1 VKIIPFLLLI
11 FGVLPSTCG
20 ADDGYFGGRG
30 SIVFP
35 STDTDIRM
43 VSETVN
49 LKLKREYFDKT
60 TYRYDVSSDCQFTFV
75 NPGKDAVI
83 TMGFPAEID
92 EQEAGRDLANQ
103 EPTPEAKVDTVLAQN
118 FKTYVDGASVEN
130 QIQDVENLENI
141 EGLNFHH
148 AFLWPVKLPHN
159 QPIHLHNTYNF
170 GTGGQFDSNSVSYI
184 LKTGALWA
192 GKMDKAEITIDLGEN
207 VPGYLLDVKPAGY
220 TYQKGVI
227 HWLFTDFKP
236 AEDISVVIR
245 NKTYIDNI
253 LTGYGNNAWN
263 WRQYAEQKQELR
275 LFINE
280 IYASHGKIFMSKD
293 LKDYFSKQ
301 WWYHPDPNFSPKMLT
316 PEENEYIEKILKIE
330 KGTKVSNL

>member
-1 VKIIPFLLLI
+1 MKTITLPLLI
-11 FGVLPSTCG
+11 YGMCLSTCG
-20 ADDGYFGGRG
+20 ADDGYFGGNG

-35 STDTDIRM
+35 STDTDVRM

-49 LKLKREYFDKT
+49 LKLVREYFDKT
-60 TYRYDVSSDCQFTFV
+60 HYRYQVSADCQFTFV

-92 EQEAGRDLANQ
+92 EQEAGRDEANE
-103 EPTPEAKVDTVLAQN
+103 EPTPEANVDTVLVQN
-118 FKTYVDGASVEN
+118 FKTYVDGAAVEN
-130 QIQDVENLENI
+130 QIKDVENVENI
-141 EGLNFHH
+141 KGLNFHH

-159 QPIHLHNTYNF
+159 QPIHLHNTYDF
-170 GTGGQFDSNSVSYI
+170 GTSGEFDSNFVSYI

-192 GKMDKAEITIDLGEN
+192 GKMDKAEITIDLDEN

-236 AEDISVVIR
+236 TEDIFVVIYNR
-245 NKTYIDNI
+245 AHIE
-253 LTGYGNNAWN
+253 NNWSL
-263 WRQYAEQKQELR
+263 YSGDPSGQKQEMR
-275 LFINE
+275 LFRNA
-280 IYASHGKIFMSKD
+280 IYASHGKIFASQD

-301 WWYHPDPNFSPKMLT
+301 GWYHPDPNFTEKMLT
-316 PEENEYIEKILKIE
+316 PEEHEYIEKILKIE
-330 KGTKVSNL
+330 NKK